1 MDLLLRGFNI
11 VAVICTTIIT
21 WNSCLGLGVWW
32 AVVTLV
38 RGRIINRSANRAL
51 NVLGVL
57 KAANIMNDLAKLE
70 VTFGNF
76 MLVRTQAIG
85 INLQG

>member
-1 MDLLLRGFNI
+1 VALLLGVFNI
-11 VAVICTTIIT
+11 VAVICTTITT
-21 WNSCLGLGVWW
+21 WNSCLGLSVWW
-32 AVVTLV
+32 AVVMLV
-38 RGRIINRSANRAL
+38 RRRIINRSANRAL

-76 MLVRTQAIG
+76 MLVRTHANG
-85 INLQG
+85 SYVQG